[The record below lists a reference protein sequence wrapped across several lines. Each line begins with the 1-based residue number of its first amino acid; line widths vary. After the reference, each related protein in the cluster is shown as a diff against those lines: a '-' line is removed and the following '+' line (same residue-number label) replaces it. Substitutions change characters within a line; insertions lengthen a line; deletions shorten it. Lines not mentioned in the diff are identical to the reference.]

1 MGNIWGIIKTT
12 LNSLTS
18 FKETNI
24 NNKTAVT
31 WYSRISA
38 AKIYLLLTKTKE
50 QIKSF
55 CQTLMYKK
63 ISKRTVDLRYSK
75 RLQYIRTIQRI
86 SKTAYSLVAYKIN
99 KKFGKNI
106 LETDT
111 WRLTNSSTKLDN
123 ICFQEVQVIHTN
135 KNSHQPYSASGQD
148 YLTAFE

>member
-50 QIKSF
+50 QIKS
-55 CQTLMYKK
+55 
-63 ISKRTVDLRYSK
+63 
-75 RLQYIRTIQRI
+75 
-86 SKTAYSLVAYKIN
+86 
-99 KKFGKNI
+99 
-106 LETDT
+106 
-111 WRLTNSSTKLDN
+111 TKLDN
-123 ICFQEVQVIHTN
+123 ICFQEVQVINTN

-148 YLTAFE
+148 YLMAFE